1 MPQQVHKVPYWRRP
15 LAQTCMKLCVGG
27 LLAAPVL
34 VSAAFFL
41 FFIVLA
47 RKLVALW
54 NSLHSFGRSRLFG
67 ARTSQDSEE
76 EYPDDAHENEAAR

>member
-47 RKLVALW
+47 RKVVALA
-54 NSLHSFGRSRLFG
+54 NSLYSFGSSKLYG
-67 ARTSQDSEE
+67 ARTSEDPEE
-76 EYPDDAHENEAAR
+76 EYSDDSQENEPVR